1 MLMKKVILCCAVAML
16 ATSPV
21 AAQNAFP
28 AGPSGGSL
36 QFWEGY
42 SIGTYVI
49 VGGLVFVVVYGGLQ
63 LLDSDDDAPVTP
75 TPSPPASPSTSS
87 TS

>member
-1 MLMKKVILCCAVAML
+1 MLMKKVILCFAVAML
-16 ATSPV
+16 ATSPA
-21 AAQNAFP
+21 AAQNTFP
-28 AGPSGGSL
+28 AGPSGDPL

-42 SIGTYVI
+42 SMGTYVI

-63 LLDSDDDAPVTP
+63 LVGSDDDAPVTP
-75 TPSPPASPSTSS
+75 NPSPPASPSTSS